1 MEMPIK
7 AKYSIYIISR
17 MILHNDILYMQ
28 SLCTNNSTNCV
39 LVYNKNLI
47 GLLQLFS
54 NPELVEQFRRQA
66 QMVQFVASLLW

>member
-1 MEMPIK
+1 
-7 AKYSIYIISR
+7 